1 MAASSTPRKSAPRK
15 TTPAAARNGATATNG
30 NGAAPRTGELYR
42 YTTPSGYVIELPS
55 LADLKFGL
63 VRKIRRNSEAEQMF
77 QLVEELCDDDALA
90 QLDDLTQTEFADFAN
105 GWREFSNIDV
115 GESSAS

>member
-15 TTPAAARNGATATNG
+15 TAPAARNGTAATNG
-30 NGAAPRTGELYR
+30 NGNAAPRTGELYR
-42 YTTPSGYVIELPS
+42 YTTPSGHVIELPS

-90 QLDDLTQTEFADFAN
+90 QLDDLTQTEFAEFAN